1 MGSNLTEKQ
10 EILLCRLFDGD
21 LGLINRYR
29 ANRLAKRCCAAQEF
43 LRNLE
48 SISSAVFSSSAV
60 SSNSALSS
68 SQIHSHSLPPCD
80 LWDRISQRIAAEEH
94 ASVFLGARTQ
104 QTSSTNEKIQQSW
117 YSFFSTQALLG
128 GFSGA
133 ATTALVLLVVSSYKT
148 GPSSTG
154 LVANSTNG
162 NSVSQQF
169 TQATLTNNGF
179 EHSRTS
185 VGAPYSAAS
194 SASRPL
200 LLQDRGN
207 TVMEVDWMRGD
218 GPLRVIQNPSEKST
232 IIWVKRQNQSRKP
245 SLRNNSYRAPY
256 GNSTI
261 GRSTIP
267 QLVVT
272 NAPLYS
278 GGSFST
284 STR

>member
-21 LGLINRYR
+21 LGFINRYR
-29 ANRLAKRCCAAQEF
+29 ANRLAKRCCAAQDF

-48 SISSAVFSSSAV
+48 SISSAVSATPEH
-60 SSNSALSS
+60 
-68 SQIHSHSLPPCD
+68 QHSLPSCD
-80 LWDRISQRIAAEEH
+80 LWDRISQRIVAEEH

-104 QTSSTNEKIQQSW
+104 HSAPIHDKHHQSW

-128 GFSGA
+128 GLSGA

-148 GPSSTG
+148 APSTSTV
-154 LVANSTNG
+154 VASTSNG
-162 NSVSQQF
+162 ANLSQQF
-169 TQATLTNNGF
+169 TQANLSNNGF
-179 EHSRTS
+179 ENSRTS
-185 VGAPYSAAS
+185 VAAPFSAAA

-207 TVMEVDWMRGD
+207 SVMEVDWMRGD

-232 IIWVKRQNQSRKP
+232 IIWVKRPNQTRKP
-245 SLRNNSYRAPY
+245 ALRNNTFRDSY
-256 GNSTI
+256 GNQTM
-261 GRSTIP
+261 GRSAVP

-272 NAPLYS
+272 NAPIFGENS
-278 GGSFST
+278 VST
-284 STR
+284 SNR